1 MAASALEIQI
11 KGKEKASY
19 WFDTDNGRRKA
30 KFHHKILDFKGTAFQ
45 FHETL
50 GPGDYTIPFDFML
63 PDHIPASIY
72 FKAHHSHDKPKSVVK
87 YTIKGI
93 LHGNDGRDL
102 AYKQLLILHEP
113 PVAFQENNSQ
123 MQTVAISNCCCINKG
138 STNMSVSFP
147 KNIFFNHEIAAAN
160 ISINNNGCDLAVHE
174 VEF

>member
-1 MAASALEIQI
+1 MAASTVEIQI

-19 WFDTDNGRRKA
+19 ILHTADGSAKCRFDNR
-30 KFHHKILDFKGTAFQ
+30 ILDFKGTAFQ

-50 GPGDYTIPFDFML
+50 EPGDYTIPFEFML

-72 FKAHHSHDKPKSVVK
+72 FKAHHSIEKPKSIVK

-93 LHGNDGRDL
+93 LHGHDGRDL
-102 AYKQLLILHEP
+102 AYKQLLVLHEH
-113 PVAFQENNSQ
+113 PVAFQENYSQ

-147 KNIFFNHEIAAAN
+147 KNVFFNHEIAAAN
-160 ISINNNGCDLAVHE
+160 VSINNNGCDLDVRE
-174 VEF
+174 IEF